1 MRKGDI
7 NLREVLGVIDHLAA
21 TSSRNDKERILAEN
35 TNNQLLKDILKFVY
49 DPFILTGIST
59 KKINKD
65 TNTAHVIELNTT
77 EDVMQYLQKN
87 NTGRD
92 IDIANVHHF
101 IYKHDKDLQDFYR
114 QIFTKELKLGFTADT
129 LNKVYGKNFISTFD
143 VMLAKK
149 FEEHKHKITGDFV
162 ITKKLDGNRLVV
174 VKEDGVVKSFT
185 RQGKK
190 YDGLEE
196 IESDF
201 INLPIDNIVFDGE
214 LIADT
219 GGSTQEIYAE
229 TTSKARRKGSNKTGL
244 IFHVFDML
252 PLSEFKNG
260 KSKQNCIERKHFLS
274 QIFNNHDFQYC
285 QELQPLYIG
294 KDLSQ
299 VDVWMEYAAKQEWEG
314 LMINLDCPYVCK
326 RTDFILKVKNMNTCD
341 LCVIDFEEGT
351 GKNVGKLGSIV
362 VDYKGYRCGVGSG
375 FTDVDR
381 NEIWNNQEK
390 YIGKIIEVQY
400 FEESKNA
407 EGCVSLRFP
416 VYKKIRTDKSSPSYN

>member
-1 MRKGDI
+1 MKHIYDI
-7 NLREVLGVIDHLAA
+7 CKQLAA
-21 TSSRNDKERILAEN
+21 TNSRIEKESILEKN
-35 TNNQLLKDILKFVY
+35 EGIVLLKEIFKFVY
-49 DPFILTGIST
+49 DPFILTGLSS
-59 KKINKD
+59 KKINK
-65 TNTAHVIELNTT
+65 NTRLNATT
-77 EDVMQYLQKN
+77 EFNSLEGVMEYLKEN
-87 NTGRD
+87 NTGKD
-92 IDIANVHHF
+92 TDIANVQWF
-101 IYKHDKDLQDFYR
+101 IEQQDNDLQDFYK

-129 LNKVYGKNFISTFD
+129 LNRVYGKDFIDTFD

-162 ITKKLDGNRLVV
+162 ITKKLDGNRCVIL
-174 VKEDGVVKSFT
+174 KEDGVVKSFT

-190 YDGLEE
+190 HEGLEE

-201 INLPIDNIVFDGE
+201 INLPLDNIVFDGE

-219 GGSTQEIYAE
+219 DGSTQEVYAE

-244 IFHVFDML
+244 IYHVFDML

-274 QIFNNHDFQYC
+274 QIFSNHDFQYC
-285 QELQPLYIG
+285 QEVEPLYIG
-294 KDLSQ
+294 NDLSQ
-299 VDVWMEYAAKQEWEG
+299 VDVWMEYAAQQEWEG
-314 LMINLDCPYVCK
+314 LMVNLDKPYVCK
-326 RTDFILKVKNMNTCD
+326 RTDLILKVKNMNTCD

-351 GKNVGKLGSIV
+351 GKNVGKLGAMV

-381 NEIWNNQEK
+381 DEIWNNKDK

-407 EGCVSLRFP
+407 DDGLSLRFP
-416 VYKKIRTDKSSPSYN
+416 VFKNFRLDKNEPSYN